1 MGCWGFFSCER
12 VGGSRAR
19 GGSPGLALCASTIFL
34 LRLKISSLKSSEKE
48 GAIGQRSG
56 SLGVASWP
64 RFDNCVHG

>member
-1 MGCWGFFSCER
+1 M
-12 VGGSRAR
+12 
-19 GGSPGLALCASTIFL
+19 CASTIFL

-64 RFDNCVHG
+64 RFDNCVH